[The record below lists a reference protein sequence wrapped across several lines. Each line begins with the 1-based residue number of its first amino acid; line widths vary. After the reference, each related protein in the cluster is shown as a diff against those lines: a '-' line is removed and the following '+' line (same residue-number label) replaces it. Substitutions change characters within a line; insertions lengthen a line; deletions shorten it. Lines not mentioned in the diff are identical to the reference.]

1 MQLQSKN
8 QLRRRGAILTAQGF
22 KKLNQAKAEVE
33 IQQNFKRYTLEELS
47 EKTGLTANTLSKVFN
62 ASVGVDKRTLECCF
76 NAFNLTLLKDDY
88 LYLEPDKDNIVEIGL
103 MSMNETICPIE
114 SACNSRTNSPQ
125 THRMEQAQDNQQ
137 FRAST
142 VPGGQIP
149 LDSIFYI
156 DRPIV
161 ESLCYEAIQQP
172 GAMLNI
178 RAPKQMGKTSLMT
191 RILAYAKT
199 LGYKTVSLHLQL
211 ADGEILRNLEQFLKW
226 FCARVSKQLDL
237 PDAIALWAIASFY
250 NNSLGSKSNTTDY
263 FEDVILANLNRANSP
278 RKNRPLVIAIDEFNR
293 LFAYPDIAREFLQLL
308 RTWSERAKARVGDS
322 NLWHNLRLVTVH
334 STEIQMPVSIDKSL
348 LNTGLAIDLPE
359 FTHAQVQE
367 LANRWGEE
375 ITAEQIEQL
384 ITLLGG
390 HPYRLQ
396 SAFYHLHQQTIT
408 LEQLLENSS
417 IAAVIYA
424 DHLESQWWNL
434 LRYPDLLP
442 LFTEIVNQSSPLDC
456 DAVQAGQLC
465 NMGLVRLYGRM
476 ANLRCELFRLFFR
489 DRLMAK

>member
-8 QLRRRGAILTAQGF
+8 QLRRRGATLTAQGF

-33 IQQNFKRYTLEELS
+33 IQQNFKRYTLEDLS
-47 EKTGLTANTLSKVFN
+47 EKCGLTPNTLSKVFTC
-62 ASVGVDKRTLECCF
+62 SVGVDKRTLECCF

-88 LYLEPDKDNIVEIGL
+88 HYLDLETHQDNFAEIS
-103 MSMNETICPIE
+103 SMFTNENICAIASVYNPRI
-114 SACNSRTNSPQ
+114 NSPQ
-125 THRMEQAQDNQQ
+125 THRMGQAQDDRQ

-142 VPGGQIP
+142 IPGGQIP
-149 LDSIFYI
+149 LDSVFYI
-156 DRPIV
+156 DRPML

-172 GAMLNI
+172 GALLNI

-199 LGYKTVSLHLQL
+199 LGHKTVSLNLQL
-211 ADGEILRNLEQFLKW
+211 AEDDILQNLERFLQW

-237 PDAIALWAIASFY
+237 PDAIASFY
-250 NNSLGSKSNTTDY
+250 NNNLGSKSNTTDY
-263 FEDVILANLNRANSP
+263 FEDVILANLDRAASP
-278 RKNRPLVIAIDEFNR
+278 RENRPLVIAIDEINQ
-293 LFAYPDIAREFLQLL
+293 LFAYPDVAREFLLLL
-308 RTWSERAKARVGDS
+308 RTWSERAKATLVES
-322 NLWHNLRLVTVH
+322 NPWHNLRLVTVH
-334 STEIQMPVSIDKSL
+334 STEIQIPVSINKSL
-348 LNTGLAIDLPE
+348 LNTGLVLNLPE

-367 LANRWGEE
+367 LAHRWGEE
-375 ITAEQIEQL
+375 ITTEQVEQL

-417 IAAVIYA
+417 IAATIYA

-442 LFTEIVNQSSPLDC
+442 LFTEIVNQSSPVDC
-456 DAVQAGQLC
+456 ETVQAGQLC
-465 NMGLVRLYGRM
+465 NMGLVRLYGKM

-489 DRLMAK
+489 DRLAHNF

>member
-1 MQLQSKN
+1 N
-8 QLRRRGAILTAQGF
+8 
-22 KKLNQAKAEVE
+22 
-33 IQQNFKRYTLEELS
+33 
-47 EKTGLTANTLSKVFN
+47 LTANTLSKVFN

-88 LYLEPDKDNIVEIGL
+88 LYLEQDKDNIAEIGS
-103 MSMNETICPIE
+103 MSMNETICAIA
-114 SACNSRTNSPQ
+114 SVCNSRTNSPQ

-199 LGYKTVSLHLQL
+199 LGYKTVSLNLQL
-211 ADGEILRNLEQFLKW
+211 ADGEILRNLEQLLKW

-237 PDAIALWAIASFY
+237 PDAIAQRAIASFD

-263 FEDVILANLNRANSP
+263 FEDVILANLNRADSP
-278 RKNRPLVIAIDEFNR
+278 RRNSPLVIAIDELNR
-293 LFAYPDIAREFLQLL
+293 LFAYPEIAREFLRLL
-308 RTWSERAKARVGDS
+308 RTWSERAKARVGES
-322 NLWHNLRLVTVH
+322 NLWQNLRLVTVH
-334 STEIQMPVSIDKSL
+334 STEMQMPVSIDKSL
-348 LNTGLAIDLPE
+348 LNTGLVLNLPE

-367 LANRWGEE
+367 LANRWGEDM
-375 ITAEQIEQL
+375 TAQQIEQL

-396 SAFYHLHQQTIT
+396 LAFYYLHQQSIT
-408 LEQLLENSS
+408 LEQLLENSVS
-417 IAAVIYA
+417 TRGIYA
-424 DHLESQWWNL
+424 DHLEQQWWNL

-442 LFTEIVNQSSPLDC
+442 LFTEIVNQSSPVDC
-456 DAVQAGQLC
+456 EAVQAGQLC

-489 DRLMAK
+489 DRLAHNS

>member
-1 MQLQSKN
+1 
-8 QLRRRGAILTAQGF
+8 
-22 KKLNQAKAEVE
+22 
-33 IQQNFKRYTLEELS
+33 
-47 EKTGLTANTLSKVFN
+47 
-62 ASVGVDKRTLECCF
+62 
-76 NAFNLTLLKDDY
+76 
-88 LYLEPDKDNIVEIGL
+88 DN
-103 MSMNETICPIE
+103 
-114 SACNSRTNSPQ
+114 R
-125 THRMEQAQDNQQ
+125 Q

-178 RAPKQMGKTSLMT
+178 RAPKQMGKTSLIT
-191 RILAYAKT
+191 RILAYATT

-211 ADGEILRNLEQFLKW
+211 ADGEILQNLEHFLKW

-237 PDAIALWAIASFY
+237 PDAIAQRAIASFY

-263 FEDVILANLNRANSP
+263 FEDIILANLNHADSP
-278 RKNRPLVIAIDEFNR
+278 RKNCPVVIAIDEFNQ

-308 RTWSERAKARVGDS
+308 RTWSEQAKTTVADS
-322 NLWHNLRLVTVH
+322 NPWHNLRLVTVY
-334 STEIQMPVSIDKSL
+334 STEIQMPVLIDKSL

-375 ITAEQIEQL
+375 ITAQQIEQL

-396 SAFYHLHQQTIT
+396 LAFYYLHQQTIT
-408 LEQLLENSS
+408 IKQLLENSS
-417 IAAVIYA
+417 IAAAIYA
-424 DHLESQWWNL
+424 DHLESQSWNL

-489 DRLMAK
+489 DRLAHNS